1 MQVRTIPVPP
11 RCCCCCRCSGSGPG
25 SRYIRNSDRAAQAG
39 RRAGSG
45 RARGTAATVSS
56 GSASPGAQCH
66 GGAPEPGSG
75 RPLRPPRLG
84 RAAANGLL
92 WLPRPE
98 AASRSGR
105 EGRGRRCYA
114 PGPAPKARPPR
125 RLALQSQGPLAT
137 SFFHSQKKSNFST
150 RSNWKCY
157 SHSQGH
163 SKKQNSGLTPFL
175 KVRKSFLLPKES
187 FPGINFHCQ
196 IL

>member
-1 MQVRTIPVPP
+1 MAGVTPRVQVRTIPVPP
-11 RCCCCCRCSGSGPG
+11 RCCCCCCCRRSGSGPG

-45 RARGTAATVSS
+45 RERGTAATASS

-84 RAAANGLL
+84 RAAANGPL
-92 WLPRPE
+92 WLRRPE
-98 AASRSGR
+98 AAIRSGR

-137 SFFHSQKKSNFST
+137 SFFHSQKK
-150 RSNWKCY
+150 RKGIEKKEGREGKKVGAK
-157 SHSQGH
+157 SHPERQ
-163 SKKQNSGLTPFL
+163 P
-175 KVRKSFLLPKES
+175 
-187 FPGINFHCQ
+187 
-196 IL
+196 